1 MKPIVAIV
9 GRPNVGKSTLINRLV
24 GSREAIV
31 HDMPGV
37 TRDRLYLEADWSGR
51 EFVVIDTGGI
61 VPGEEEGLLKSVTDQ
76 AKVAVDE
83 ADVVLFVVDGRTGEN
98 PADFEIAR
106 ELRQS
111 RKPVLLVVNK
121 LDNPDLDWKTAE
133 FWELGLGE
141 PHPISAIHGNGV
153 GDLLDEV
160 IKQFPPPVAGQV
172 DEGLKMAI
180 VGRPNVGKSS
190 LVNALL
196 GTERMIVADMAGTTR
211 DAIDSRVTYHGK
223 VYTLI
228 DTAGIR
234 RKARVDY
241 GVEQFSVVRAIRA
254 MERADVVLLVIDAT
268 QGVGEQDQRIGG
280 MADDMGKA
288 VVVLVNKWDLVP
300 DKDSHT
306 MKAHTDELRRQ
317 LYHLNYAPVIYTSA
331 VTRRR
336 LINVFEVAEAAAQ
349 ENERRI
355 PTGPLN
361 DLVLEAISLNPP
373 PTDKG
378 KRVRV
383 YYATQAST
391 KPPTFVLFCN
401 NPSLMPDSY
410 LRYLEG
416 KLREAFGFT
425 GTPIRFVLRGKE
437 DK

>member
-1 MKPIVAIV
+1 M
-9 GRPNVGKSTLINRLV
+9 
-24 GSREAIV
+24 
-31 HDMPGV
+31 HDLPGV
-37 TRDRLYLEADWSGR
+37 TRDRLYLEADWAGR
-51 EFVVIDTGGI
+51 DFIVIDTGGI
-61 VPGEEEGLLKSVTDQ
+61 VPGEEQGLLKSVTEQ

-83 ADVVLFVVDGRTGEN
+83 ADVVVFLVDGRESAN
-98 PADFEIAR
+98 PADFEIAK

-111 RKPVLLVVNK
+111 KKPVMLVVNK
-121 LDNPDLDWKTAE
+121 LDNPEMDWRTAE
-133 FWELGLGE
+133 FWELGLDA
-141 PHPISAIHGNGV
+141 PHPLSAIHGHGV
-153 GDLLDEV
+153 GDLLDEI
-160 IKQFPPPVAGQV
+160 IKCFPPDRPATVE
-172 DEGLKMAI
+172 EGLKLAI

-196 GTERMIVADMAGTTR
+196 GQERMIVQDEAGTTR
-211 DAIDSRVTYHGK
+211 DAVDSRITYHGK

-268 QGVGEQDQRIGG
+268 LGVGEQDQRIGG

-288 VVVLVNKWDLVP
+288 VVVLVNKWDLIP
-300 DKDSHT
+300 DKDSYT
-306 MKAHTDELRRQ
+306 MIAHTDELRRQ
-317 LYHLNYAPVIYTSA
+317 LYHLDYAPVIYTSA
-331 VTRRR
+331 LTRRR
-336 LINVFEVAEAAAQ
+336 LINVYEVAQAAAE

-361 DLVLEAISLNPP
+361 DLLLEAISLNPP

-383 YYATQAST
+383 YYATQASV

-401 NPSLMPDSY
+401 NPQLMSDSY

-425 GTPIRFVLRGKE
+425 GTPVRFVLRGKE